1 MACYHLCANR
11 RPQRQGRHR
20 ALSQDLRGLVARM
33 RLRTVGQTVRMATL
47 HLTLSAASTAPE
59 ETASGLVGL
68 LRGEGWRVTVLCT
81 PTGARFHD
89 LDALEA
95 LTGEPVRVDF
105 RRPGT
110 GESLPPPDAVLA
122 CPWSF
127 NSTNK
132 TALGLADTFA
142 VALVCEMIGRGVPTV
157 LVPKAGD
164 GLGGHPA
171 WRRSLRELEEVPNV
185 TLLRGSVRSLP
196 SWQEVAGVLAEV
208 PNG

>member
-1 MACYHLCANR
+1 
-11 RPQRQGRHR
+11 
-20 ALSQDLRGLVARM
+20 
-33 RLRTVGQTVRMATL
+33 MATL
-47 HLTLSAASTAPE
+47 YLTLSGASTTPE
-59 ETASGLVGL
+59 ETVPDLVSL
-68 LRGEGWRVTVLCT
+68 LQDKGWRVTVLCT
-81 PTGARFHD
+81 PTGTRFHN

-110 GESLPPPDAVLA
+110 GESLLPPDAVLA

-171 WRRSLRELEEVPNV
+171 WDRSLRLLEEIPHV
-185 TLLRGSVRSLP
+185 TLLHGSARSLP
-196 SWQEVAGVLAEV
+196 EWHQVTDALAEV
-208 PNG
+208 LSARD

>member
-1 MACYHLCANR
+1 M
-11 RPQRQGRHR
+11 G
-20 ALSQDLRGLVARM
+20 
-33 RLRTVGQTVRMATL
+33 TL
-47 HLTLSAASTAPE
+47 YLTLSAAGTTPE
-59 ETASGLVGL
+59 ETAPDLVRL
-68 LRGEGWRVTVLCT
+68 LQDEGWRVTVLCT

-89 LDALEA
+89 LDALEE

-110 GESLPPPDAVLA
+110 GTSLLPPDAVLA

-142 VALVCEMIGRGVPTV
+142 VALVCEMIGRDVPTL

-171 WRRSLRELEEVPNV
+171 WGRSLRELEGVPNI

-196 SWQEVAGVLAEV
+196 SWREVADTLAKMV
-208 PNG
+208 GPA

>member
-1 MACYHLCANR
+1 M
-11 RPQRQGRHR
+11 G
-20 ALSQDLRGLVARM
+20 
-33 RLRTVGQTVRMATL
+33 TL
-47 HLTLSAASTAPE
+47 YLTLSAASTTPE
-59 ETASGLVGL
+59 ETAPDLVRL
-68 LRGEGWRVTVLCT
+68 LQDEGWRVTVLCT
-81 PTGARFHD
+81 PTGTRFHD
-89 LDALEA
+89 LDALEE

-110 GESLPPPDAVLA
+110 GKSLLPPDAVLA

-142 VALVCEMIGRGVPTV
+142 VALVCEMIGRGVPTF

-171 WRRSLRELEEVPNV
+171 LGRSLELLGDVPHV
-185 TLLRGSVRSLP
+185 TLLRGTVRSLP
-196 SWQEVAGVLAEV
+196 SWREVAEALAKV
-208 PNG
+208 STP

>member
-1 MACYHLCANR
+1 METLYL
-11 RPQRQGRHR
+11 
-20 ALSQDLRGLVARM
+20 ALSG
-33 RLRTVGQTVRMATL
+33 
-47 HLTLSAASTAPE
+47 ASTTSE
-59 ETASGLVGL
+59 ETAPDLVRL
-68 LRGEGWRVTVLCT
+68 LQEEGWRVTVLCT
-81 PTGARFHD
+81 PTGTRFHD

-110 GESLPPPDAVLA
+110 GKSLLPPDAVLA

-142 VALVCEMIGRGVPTV
+142 VALVCEMIGRGVPTF

-171 WRRSLRELEEVPNV
+171 WGRSLRELEETPNV
-185 TLLRGSVRSLP
+185 TLLRGSTRSLP
-196 SWQEVAGVLAEV
+196 TWREVADSLAKV
-208 PNG
+208 SAP

>member
-1 MACYHLCANR
+1 M
-11 RPQRQGRHR
+11 G
-20 ALSQDLRGLVARM
+20 
-33 RLRTVGQTVRMATL
+33 TL
-47 HLTLSAASTAPE
+47 YLTLSAAGTTPE
-59 ETASGLVGL
+59 ETAPDLVRL
-68 LRGEGWRVTVLCT
+68 LQDEGWRVTVLCT
-81 PTGARFHD
+81 PTGTRFHD

-110 GESLPPPDAVLA
+110 GKSLLPPNVVLA

-142 VALVCEMIGRGVPTV
+142 VALVCEMIGRGVPTF

-164 GLGGHPA
+164 GLAGHPA
-171 WRRSLRELEEVPNV
+171 WGRSLDLLGEVPHV
-185 TLLRGSVRSLP
+185 TLLQGTTRSLP
-196 SWQEVAGVLAEV
+196 PWREVAEALAKV
-208 PNG
+208 PAS